1 MVNIDLTSF
10 YQHTQITT
18 KYRASIDEKHLKTIE
33 KIFYSRNHN
42 ESYKK
47 VEIQCCQDLNPWVG
61 DHKWE
66 NNFNFRGSSE
76 V

>member
-33 KIFYSRNHN
+33 KIFYS
-42 ESYKK
+42 
-47 VEIQCCQDLNPWVG
+47 
-61 DHKWE
+61 
-66 NNFNFRGSSE
+66 
-76 V
+76 